1 MFSGV
6 NCETN
11 IDECVN
17 NTCQHGSTC
26 QDRINAYD
34 CLCAPGYK
42 GDRCEIDI
50 DECEVLPCLNGAS
63 CIDKVA
69 AFECK
74 CAPGYKGKT
83 CSIEIDECAEY
94 LPCQNGATCTDKIA
108 DYQCSCASQ
117 PDASNK
123 LYSGKNCTVE
133 LTACNGN
140 VACQN
145 GATCIPYLKSEVPTI
160 EQGFEC
166 RCTPG
171 FTGELCTIATTFSF
185 NGRSTSVTRTLSQTW
200 NNTIKFRFR
209 TTLPNVVLI
218 MWSGNYFSTTIFA
231 HIEIFKGS
239 LYMGYIPYRQNFSIT
254 NTYQHI
260 PIRVNDGQW
269 HEIYLHQF
277 NETDIA
283 EKGEILLRV
292 MSPQCPNN
300 VCERRLEYLQ
310 LQITNPKNEL
320 YFGNTG
326 SLTRKSQTKS
336 ETIFKGCMQDMMVNN
351 KIVKEDNNQHSIPI
365 DLLPGCDR
373 KPQCFVDTC
382 SNRGDCED
390 MWDKFECVCNRRYLG
405 NRCQEGT
412 EY

>member
-94 LPCQNGATCTDKIA
+94 LPCQNGATC
-108 DYQCSCASQ
+108 
-117 PDASNK
+117 
-123 LYSGKNCTVE
+123 
-133 LTACNGN
+133 
-140 VACQN
+140 
-145 GATCIPYLKSEVPTI
+145 IPYLKSEVPTI

-166 RCTPG
+166 KCTPG

-239 LYMGYIPYRQNFSIT
+239 LYMGYIPYQKNFSIT

-336 ETIFKGCMQDMMVNN
+336 QTIFKGCMQDMMVNN

-373 KPQCFVDTC
+373 KLQCFVDTC

-390 MWDKFECVCNRRYLG
+390 MWDKFECICNRRYLG
-405 NRCQEGT
+405 NRCQEGKG
-412 EY
+412 Y